1 MGFNADLIAVRQFF
15 TIYLGTVQ
23 VWIWIDRLDKMG
35 FIVK

>member
-1 MGFNADLIAVRQFF
+1 MGFNADLIAGRQFF

-23 VWIWIDRLDKMG
+23 VWIARLDKMG